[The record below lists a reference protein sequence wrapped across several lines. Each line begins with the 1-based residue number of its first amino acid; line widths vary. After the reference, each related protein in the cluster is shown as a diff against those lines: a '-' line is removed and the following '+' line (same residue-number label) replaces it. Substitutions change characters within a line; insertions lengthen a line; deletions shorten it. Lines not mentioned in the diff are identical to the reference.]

1 MLNDIIMASILI
13 VLVFVYIIKVFN
25 DEDQTPP
32 FA

>member
-1 MLNDIIMASILI
+1 MLKDIVFASILI
-13 VLVFVYIIKVFN
+13 VLVFVYIIKAFN